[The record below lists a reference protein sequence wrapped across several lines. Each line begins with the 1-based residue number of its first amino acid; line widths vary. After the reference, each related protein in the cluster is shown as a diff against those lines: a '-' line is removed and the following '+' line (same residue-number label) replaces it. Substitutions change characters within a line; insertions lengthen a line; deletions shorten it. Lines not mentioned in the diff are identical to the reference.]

1 MARKNQKAPWEP
13 EEEIIWVSKSEMKRD
28 MEELQKLGEEL
39 VGLKPAV
46 LEKFPL
52 SEDLREAIA
61 DAQRFKNEARRRQL
75 QRIGKLMRYEDPEPI
90 QAALDKVRNKHSQA
104 TAALHKLEMLR
115 DRVVEE
121 GDKAIDDVMELYPE
135 ADRQRLRQLA
145 RQAAKEKKAGKPAK
159 SYREIFQILKGD
171 CNAMFSTIVHFDI
184 VKPCR
189 RNGNHLELRQLRKYR
204 LIQHHFIAD
213 DDIGIS

>member
-1 MARKNQKAPWEP
+1 M
-13 EEEIIWVSKSEMKRD
+13 
-28 MEELQKLGEEL
+28 
-39 VGLKPAV
+39 
-46 LEKFPL
+46 

-145 RQAAKEKKAGKPAK
+145 RQAAKEKK
-159 SYREIFQILKGD
+159 SR
-171 CNAMFSTIVHFDI
+171 
-184 VKPCR
+184 
-189 RNGNHLELRQLRKYR
+189 
-204 LIQHHFIAD
+204 
-213 DDIGIS
+213 

>member
-39 VGLKPAV
+39 VGLKPST
-46 LEKFPL
+46 LKKFPL
-52 SEDLREAIA
+52 SEELAEAIQ

-90 QAALDKVRNKHSQA
+90 QAALDKIRNKHSQN
-104 TAALHKLEMLR
+104 TAVLHKLEQLR
-115 DRVVEE
+115 DRVVEQ
-121 GDKAIDDVMELYPE
+121 GDAAIEEVMELYPA

-145 RQAAKEKKAGKPAK
+145 RQAAKEKSSNKPPKA
-159 SYREIFQILKGD
+159 YREIFQIIK
-171 CNAMFSTIVHFDI
+171 
-184 VKPCR
+184 
-189 RNGNHLELRQLRKYR
+189 ELNDEE
-204 LIQHHFIAD
+204 F
-213 DDIGIS
+213 

>member
-39 VGLKPAV
+39 VNLKPSV

-52 SEDLREAIA
+52 SEDLADAIK

-75 QRIGKLMRYEDPEPI
+75 QFIGKLMRHVDPEPI
-90 QAALDKVRNKHSQA
+90 QAALDKVRNKHSQN
-104 TAALHKLEMLR
+104 TAVLHKLEQLR

-121 GDKAIDDVMELYPE
+121 GDAAIEDVIELFPT

-145 RQAAKEKKAGKPAK
+145 RQAAKEKSSGKPAK
-159 SYREIFQILKGD
+159 AYREIFQVLK
-171 CNAMFSTIVHFDI
+171 
-184 VKPCR
+184 
-189 RNGNHLELRQLRKYR
+189 ELNDEEY
-204 LIQHHFIAD
+204 
-213 DDIGIS
+213 

>member
-13 EEEIIWVSKSEMKRD
+13 EEEIIWVSKSELKRD

-39 VGLKPAV
+39 VNLKPSV

-52 SEDLREAIA
+52 SEDLADAIR

-75 QRIGKLMRYEDPEPI
+75 QFIGKLMRHEDPEPI
-90 QAALDKVRNKHSQA
+90 QAALDKVRNKHSQT
-104 TAALHKLEMLR
+104 TALLHKLEQLR

-121 GDKAIDDVMELYPE
+121 GDSAIEEVLTLYPD

-145 RQAAKEKKAGKPAK
+145 RQANKEKQANKPAK
-159 SYREIFQILKGD
+159 AYREIFQILK
-171 CNAMFSTIVHFDI
+171 ALSSEE
-184 VKPCR
+184 P
-189 RNGNHLELRQLRKYR
+189 Q
-204 LIQHHFIAD
+204 
-213 DDIGIS
+213 

>member
-13 EEEIIWVSKSEMKRD
+13 EEEIIWVSKTEMKRD

-39 VGLKPAV
+39 VGLKPSV

-52 SEDLREAIA
+52 SEDLAEAIH

-90 QAALDKVRNKHSQA
+90 QAALDRVRNKHSQA
-104 TAALHKLEMLR
+104 TAALHKLEQLR
-115 DRVVEE
+115 DRIVEE
-121 GDKAIDDVMELYPE
+121 GDAAITDAVELYPTV
-135 ADRQRLRQLA
+135 DRQRLRQLA

-159 SYREIFQILKGD
+159 AFREIFQVLKE
-171 CNAMFSTIVHFDI
+171 
-184 VKPCR
+184 
-189 RNGNHLELRQLRKYR
+189 LEEEE
-204 LIQHHFIAD
+204 F
-213 DDIGIS
+213 